1 MTPICLNYPL
11 NSSSKALHCGT
22 QLLLWYFG
30 PCFHQRWLQSIN
42 IVMRWGTGLSLQ
54 HGPHTEVHWIEI
66 RWWGRPQFLA
76 PKLGKIGLTPF
87 LSLLGRVW
95 GSAILLEGEF
105 SIFEMFFHFTKS
117 THFDVHICIHLHI
130 LFHKNQRRLPRFG
143 HCCPYHDRCWF
154 LATISSQNVFRNVSR
169 LFC

>member
-1 MTPICLNYPL
+1 MTSICLNYPL
-11 NSSSKALHCGT
+11 NSSSEALHCGT

-42 IVMRWGTGLSLQ
+42 IIMRWGTGLSLQ

-87 LSLLGRVW
+87 LSLLGCVW

-105 SIFEMFFHFTKS
+105 LIFEMFFS
-117 THFDVHICIHLHI
+117 
-130 LFHKNQRRLPRFG
+130 FHKDQESKFCQCTHLYSPSHPLSQKSEATSMFWTLLPIL
-143 HCCPYHDRCWF
+143 WQM
-154 LATISSQNVFRNVSR
+154 LVSGDN
-169 LFC
+169 